1 MVDTPFQQPQSLN
14 VRQNRALALAGVF
27 QATQLTHMTAM
38 TGQQSIGESG
48 NFYFE
53 QLIKASLNIRPAV
66 NSSTQT
72 LDFFNQ
78 LGDIA
83 LGLKTLESSI
93 NQPFSPTPKTKI
105 PKMPSAKL
113 PMSYAMALL
122 HLEKKVYSN
131 PEYVAIIEKSQQK
144 ILKQLSFLIITIY
157 TPALLQIL
165 PKPMSI
171 PQVRLTHGFWY
182 AVMQKHL
189 KMQIIPIAFVPA
201 CLPACN
207 LHICGASSV
216 VVHGT

>member
-122 HLEKKVYSN
+122 HLEKRCIAIPNMWQLLKNHSKKFSSN
-131 PEYVAIIEKSQQK
+131 
-144 ILKQLSFLIITIY
+144 
-157 TPALLQIL
+157 
-165 PKPMSI
+165 
-171 PQVRLTHGFWY
+171 
-182 AVMQKHL
+182 
-189 KMQIIPIAFVPA
+189 
-201 CLPACN
+201 CLF
-207 LHICGASSV
+207 
-216 VVHGT
+216 